1 MSYIISETTVL
12 IFAKFVRLLDL
23 SKCLR
28 NRAFILLHS
37 GDIAMTTYF
46 KGNIGEID
54 IPVFVAV
61 AFRNGLEYQNAD
73 GRINTANDLPT
84 LCTNLVNL
92 GLLTLLSNRLGRKSL
107 R

>member
-1 MSYIISETTVL
+1 
-12 IFAKFVRLLDL
+12 
-23 SKCLR
+23 
-28 NRAFILLHS
+28 
-37 GDIAMTTYF
+37 MTTYF